1 MKGDSFT
8 VLLVCTGNTCRS
20 PMAAGILKK
29 MLVDEGVEDVRVVS
43 AGTAALEGMPATDLA
58 VEISSDWGIDISGHR
73 SQPVTDE
80 LVEKADLILTMTP
93 EHREEVLLHDLA
105 AASKTFLLKNFP
117 GPAKD
122 DPSFSIRDPIGGG
135 PGEYQRSFLEIEESL
150 RRIFSSILQ
159 RAGKR

>member
-29 MLVDEGVEDVRVVS
+29 MLADDDVQGISVLS

-58 VEISSDWGIDISGHR
+58 VSTSADWQIDISGHR
-73 SQPVTDE
+73 SRAVTDE
-80 LVEKADLILTMTP
+80 LVAQSDLILTMTP
-93 EHREEVLLHDLA
+93 EHREEVLLFDPEA
-105 AASKTFLLKNFP
+105 EGKTFLLKSFP
-117 GPAKD
+117 GPMKD
-122 DPSFSIRDPIGGG
+122 DPTFYIRDPIGGG

-150 RRIFSSILQ
+150 RRIFSGILQ

>member
-1 MKGDSFT
+1 VKGDSFT

-29 MLVDEGVEDVRVVS
+29 MLADEGITGIQVVS

-58 VEISSDWGIDISGHR
+58 VETSSDWGIDISGHR

-80 LVEKADLILTMTP
+80 LVERADLILTMTP
-93 EHREEVLLHDLA
+93 EHREEVLSHDPG
-105 AASKTFLLKNFP
+105 AASKTFLLKSFP
-117 GPAKD
+117 GPVKD
-122 DPSFSIRDPIGGG
+122 DPSFYIRDPIGGG

-150 RRIFSSILQ
+150 RRIFSGILQ
-159 RAGKR
+159 KAGKR

>member
-1 MKGDSFT
+1 MTGDNFT

-29 MLVDEGVEDVRVVS
+29 MLADEGIDGVSVLS

-58 VEISSDWGIDISGHR
+58 VETSADWQIDISGHR

-80 LVEKADLILTMTP
+80 LVAQADLILTMTP
-93 EHREEVLLHDLA
+93 EHREEVLSHDPS
-105 AASKTFLLKNFP
+105 AASKTFLLKGFP
-117 GPAKD
+117 GSGKN
-122 DPSFSIRDPIGGG
+122 DPTLYVRDPIGGG

-150 RRIFSSILQ
+150 RRIFSGILQ
-159 RAGKR
+159 KAGKR